1 MGQWWSSQWGIA
13 TSGNVINSITSP
25 IKSRHIPYGCIG
37 LLLNTI
43 PSRLRRIFNNRPQAI
58 LKLDLSI
65 VGVT

>member
-13 TSGNVINSITSP
+13 ISGNVINSITSP
-25 IKSRHIPYGCIG
+25 IKSSRIPYSCIG
-37 LLLNTI
+37 VLLKTI

-65 VGVT
+65 AGVT